1 MAVFKI
7 PLSRLLLCMFLGSAT
22 TLPMAM
28 ADDWRSWRGKN
39 QVGASDAKLPTQWTT
54 TTNVKWKTQLP
65 GAGSSTPVVAGE
77 KIFLTTAIKTDK
89 QGEVNQDS
97 AIAPPP
103 ASSRGRGGR
112 GRGRGGM
119 NNPQPTHI
127 YKFTVLAIS
136 RETGETLW
144 EKTVHEAVP
153 HEPGHRTNTFA
164 SGSPVTDGK
173 HVYASF
179 GSDGIYCLTVA
190 GELVWERQLGKM
202 KTRNSFGEGASPAL
216 YGDTLIVPW
225 DHDGYTDENGN
236 GVRDDGELDS
246 SVFALDAKTGD
257 TRWQVKRPSE
267 PTTWATPLI
276 TEFDGVT
283 QVILNGTTVRS
294 YDLRDGTQLW
304 HCGGQVTNPIP
315 SPVRYRDSVI
325 CMTGYRGNAIYAID
339 LGSRG
344 DAQPTALWKRN
355 DAAPYVASPTMY
367 EGVIYLTKSLNGIMT
382 SIDAATGETIIP
394 QTRLPE
400 IPDCYASP
408 VAANG
413 HVYFTSREGKTVV
426 IAHGKEFQKVAVND
440 LQEPIDAS
448 PIIAGSSLLV
458 RTATQLYC
466 ITAE

>member
-1 MAVFKI
+1 MVVCKI
-7 PLSRLLLCMFLGSAT
+7 PLCRLLLCLLVGSAT
-22 TLPMAM
+22 THPIAA
-28 ADDWRSWRGKN
+28 ADDWGSWRGGN
-39 QVGASDAKLPTQWTT
+39 QAGASDSKLPTQWTT
-54 TTNVKWKTQLP
+54 SSNVAWKVKVP
-65 GAGSSTPVVAGE
+65 GAGSSTPVVAGD
-77 KIFLTTAIKTDK
+77 KIFLTTAIKTDQ
-89 QGEVNQDS
+89 QGPQAQVPVAE
-97 AIAPPP
+97 PP
-103 ASSRGRGGR
+103 AARGGR
-112 GRGRGGM
+112 SGRRGRGGM
-119 NNPQPTHI
+119 NNPQPTNV
-127 YKFTVLAIS
+127 YRFVVMAIS
-136 RETGETLW
+136 RDTGKVLW
-144 EKTVHEAVP
+144 QKTVHEAVP

-173 HVYASF
+173 YVYASF

-190 GELVWERQLGKM
+190 GDLVWQRQLGKM
-202 KTRNSFGEGASPAL
+202 TTRNSFGEGASPAL
-216 YGDTLIVPW
+216 YGETLIIPW
-225 DHDGYTDENGN
+225 DHDGYTDQNGN

-246 SVFALDAKTGD
+246 SVFALDTKTGD

-294 YDLRDGTQLW
+294 YDMRDGSELW

-315 SPVRYRDSVI
+315 SPVRYQDSVI

-367 EGVIYLTKSLNGIMT
+367 SDVLYLTKGLNGIMT
-382 SIDAATGETIIP
+382 SVDAATGETIIP
-394 QTRLPE
+394 QTRLTE

-408 VAANG
+408 VAASG

-426 IAHGKEFQKVAVND
+426 VAHGKEFQQVAVND
-440 LQEPIDAS
+440 LEEPIDAS
-448 PIIAGSSLLV
+448 PVIAGDALLI

-466 ITAE
+466 ISAQ